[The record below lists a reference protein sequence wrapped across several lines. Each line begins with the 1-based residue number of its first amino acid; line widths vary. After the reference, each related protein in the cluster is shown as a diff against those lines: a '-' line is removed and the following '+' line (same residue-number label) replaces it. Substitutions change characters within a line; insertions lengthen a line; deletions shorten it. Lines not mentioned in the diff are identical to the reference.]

1 MLSGQQY
8 ARDIDGKTVEMTQ
21 AGVEIEN
28 HISHEGMGKRFAYL
42 YDHVNDTD
50 PKNKG
55 EEPEKDRRR
64 DLIKSM
70 MKQGL
75 GENFNKLSEESRDS
89 LGTKRTAG
97 GEIWDVIS
105 ERFAAGL
112 RGKVTAVHA
121 RNKKEYLD
129 EDNQPRRGPEKGDNP
144 AGSTYIRKEKPRL
157 LKQLGKGVSQIVDKF
172 NDKDV
177 ITKRTFFSSKAK
189 VSLRENKETSYIRGD
204 SSPHVDLLSGAR
216 LPPTKSDEARSSSN
230 KA

>member
-1 MLSGQQY
+1 
-8 ARDIDGKTVEMTQ
+8 MTE
-21 AGVEIEN
+21 AGVAIES
-28 HISHEGMGKRFAYL
+28 HISHEGMKERFAYL
-42 YDHVNDTD
+42 YGDHDKT
-50 PKNKG
+50 
-55 EEPEKDRRR
+55 EPQNQQEKQARFRKR
-64 DLIKSM
+64 HLIKSM
-70 MKQGL
+70 MRKGL
-75 GENFNKLSEESRDS
+75 GENFKKLSLESQRN
-89 LGTKRTAG
+89 LGTKKSGG

-121 RNKKEYLD
+121 RNANEYLD
-129 EDNQPRRGPEKGDNP
+129 EDNQPRRGPENGDNP

-189 VSLRENKETSYIRGD
+189 VSLRENKDTSYLRGD
-204 SSPHVDLLSGAR
+204 SSPRVDLLSGAP
-216 LPPTKSDEARSSSN
+216 LSPTKSDKARPSSN